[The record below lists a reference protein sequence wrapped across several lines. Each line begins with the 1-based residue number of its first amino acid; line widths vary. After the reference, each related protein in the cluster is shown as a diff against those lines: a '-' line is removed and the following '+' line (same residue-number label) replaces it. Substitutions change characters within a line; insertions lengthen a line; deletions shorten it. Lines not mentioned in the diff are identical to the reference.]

1 MSVSRTKRHKM
12 SEEQIVKLLEEIR
25 DLQHQQLQLS
35 KENNQRYKEA
45 LKASEKYGRRQR
57 VALIV
62 FLILMLAV
70 FVLLIY
76 AEWFADGIPKPS
88 WVK

>member
-1 MSVSRTKRHKM
+1 M

-35 KENNQRYKEA
+35 QENNQRYKEA
-45 LKASEKYGRRQR
+45 LKASEKGVRRQR

-62 FLILMLAV
+62 FLILMV
-70 FVLLIY
+70 SIFVLLIY
-76 AEWFADGIPKPS
+76 AEWFLNGIPKPS
-88 WVK
+88 LVK